1 MSPTKTKK
9 SKQQAVAE
17 PPLDATQARIL
28 EILQKRDR
36 MNVLQLAESLGEP
49 IDKVRPILMSEL
61 TKLVGLTEETEEGED
76 DEEQPAVP
84 QEVYLR
90 LTSAEK
96 ARRSELESQVV
107 SGQRQCATALVEIHA
122 SRLYRDFGTFE
133 SYVEC
138 CLHHSRQWA
147 YEQMRWLEVME
158 ALEAAELGDYQ
169 LGIGDATELYHLRE
183 HPSEYVNAIVEA
195 EEKAKAEG
203 VQRTRDHLRA
213 AVKARQGF
221 VQLARE
227 FPDLSWE
234 EYDALKSLPECDRR
248 TEFRRAEDCLDAG
261 YIPYDSVLLRKCR
274 GQALVDLVAQL
285 RPVAAA
291 LAELK
296 ELEQEEESVDT
307 EAKADRK
314 TIRERMEAV
323 KRLASSDASTQTAP
337 NASAN
342 GTTNVGLYDL
352 ACDGDGFDDPDDLPK
367 PGLIMEEVI
376 DFLRDWDGVLCNG
389 DVAGDWAIVIT
400 PHRRD
405 EESED
410 DETEDHETEADGSE
424 DESSESDA

>member
-9 SKQQAVAE
+9 SKQVAV
-17 PPLDATQARIL
+17 PPVDATQTRIL
-28 EILQKRDR
+28 EILRGRDR

-49 IDKVRPILMSEL
+49 IDKVRPILMHEL
-61 TKLVGLTEETEEGED
+61 ATMIGLTEENEEGED
-76 DEEQPAVP
+76 EEEQPAVQ

-107 SGQRQCATALVEIHA
+107 SGQRQCATALVEIHT

-133 SYVEC
+133 TYVEC

-147 YEQMRWLEVME
+147 YEQMRWLEVMQ
-158 ALEAAELGDYQ
+158 ALEAAGLGDYQ
-169 LGIGDATELYHLRE
+169 LGIGDASELYRLRE
-183 HPSEYVNAIVEA
+183 NSAEYVKAIVEA
-195 EEKAKAEG
+195 EEKAKEAG

-213 AVKARQGF
+213 AVQARQGF

-248 TEFRRAEDCLDAG
+248 AEFRRVEDCLEAG
-261 YIPYDSVLLRKCR
+261 YIPYDTVLLGKCR

-296 ELEQEEESVDT
+296 ELEQEEESVDKG
-307 EAKADRK
+307 AKADRK
-314 TIRERMEAV
+314 MIHERMEAL
-323 KRLASSDASTQTAP
+323 KRAVESPDASTQTAP
-337 NASAN
+337 ATVAN
-342 GTTNVGLYDL
+342 GKTNVGLYDV
-352 ACDGDGFDDPDDLPK
+352 ACDGDGWDNPDDLPK
-367 PGLIMEEVI
+367 PGLIMEEVV

-405 EESED
+405 EESEEE
-410 DETEDHETEADGSE
+410 ETEDDEAE
-424 DESSESDA
+424 EESSENDE

>member
-9 SKQQAVAE
+9 SKQAAVAK

-28 EILQKRDR
+28 EILQERGR
-36 MNVLQLAESLGEP
+36 MDVLRLAESLGEP
-49 IDKVRPILMSEL
+49 TDKVRPILMSEL
-61 TKLVGLTEETEEGED
+61 AELVGLTEETQEGED
-76 DEEQPAVP
+76 EEEQPAVQ

-107 SGQRQCATALVEIHA
+107 SGQRQCATALVEIHT

-133 SYVEC
+133 TYVEC

-158 ALEAAELGDYQ
+158 ALEAAGLGDYQ
-169 LGIGDATELYHLRE
+169 LGIGDASELYRLRE
-183 HPSEYVNAIVEA
+183 NPAEYVQAIVEA
-195 EEKAKAEG
+195 EEKAKEEG

-234 EYDALKSLPECDRR
+234 EYDALRSLPECDRR
-248 TEFRRAEDCLDAG
+248 AEFRRVEDCLEAG
-261 YIPYDSVLLRKCR
+261 YIPYDTVLLGKCR

-296 ELEQEEESVDT
+296 ELEQEEESVDK

-314 TIRERMEAV
+314 MIHERMEAL
-323 KRLASSDASTQTAP
+323 KRAVESPDASTQTAP
-337 NASAN
+337 TAAAK
-342 GTTNVGLYDL
+342 GKTNVGQYDV
-352 ACDGDGFDDPDDLPK
+352 ACDGDGWDNPDDLPK
-367 PGLIMEEVI
+367 PGVIMEEVV
-376 DFLRDWDGVLCNG
+376 DFLREWDGVLCNG

-405 EESED
+405 QKSEE
-410 DETEDHETEADGSE
+410 DETEVDEAE
-424 DESSESDA
+424 EESSGE